1 MALNFPPPS
10 QSPYVDP
17 SSGLK
22 YIFNTTIGAWES
34 AIQPPVII
42 TADTNPPDIIIEGF
56 LWYDDIESTLYVY
69 RGGQWV
75 PVVGANNTIVS
86 MDPTPPPYPAIGE
99 LWWDKFSGN
108 LYIWYYDGDSS
119 QWMPATAVTAGGG
132 ALGGST
138 SIFYGDFPPPVPF
151 DGQLWYNTDNGILYV
166 YADGRW
172 VATAQEVT
180 GVKSVEG
187 VEPIVV
193 DDTDKN
199 ELIVSVKEATATE
212 TGVVK
217 LATDLESAEG
227 TDNKSVVTPA
237 SLKFALQTNVTN
249 YLPDASDT
257 EEGVT
262 SYATPAEIVA
272 GTVDNKSITPA
283 ALRAALP
290 SMGVFTPAGAVV
302 AFASAVSPAGY
313 LECNGDAVARDVYA
327 ELFASIGT
335 TYGEGD
341 GSTTFLLPDL
351 RGEFIRGWAHG
362 KSSDSGR
369 SLGSFQEDSIEYH
382 THDTLSSTLEGQD
395 DNILYSGGRVTNTPP
410 MNTVTTDN
418 NEGGANETRPRN
430 IAMMYCIKF

>member
-34 AIQPPVII
+34 AIQPPVIV
-42 TADTNPPDIIIEGF
+42 TSDTNPPDIIIQGF

-108 LYIWYYDGDSS
+108 LYIWYYDGQSS

-132 ALGGST
+132 DLGGST
-138 SIFYGDFPPPVPF
+138 SIYYGDFPPVVPF
-151 DGQLWYNTDNGILYV
+151 DGQLWYKTDSGILYV
-166 YADGRW
+166 YANGDW
-172 VATAQEVT
+172 VGTAQEVT
-180 GVKSVEG
+180 GVKSVDG
-187 VEPIVV
+187 IEPIVV
-193 DDTDKN
+193 DNTDKN
-199 ELIVSVKEATATE
+199 EPIISVRESTATE

-217 LATDLESAEG
+217 LATNSEASIG

-237 SLKFALQTNVTN
+237 SLKFALSTNVTN
-249 YLPDASDT
+249 YLPDASET
-257 EEGVT
+257 EEGVV
-262 SYATPAEIVA
+262 SYATSAEIVA
-272 GTVDNKSITPA
+272 GTVDNKAITPA

-290 SMGVFTPAGAVV
+290 SMGVFTPPGAVV
-302 AFASAVSPAGY
+302 SFASSVAPVGY
-313 LECNGDAVARDVYA
+313 LECDGRSVSRATYP
-327 ELFASIGT
+327 ELFDAIGT
-335 TYGEGD
+335 TYGDGD

-362 KSSDSGR
+362 KSTDSGR
-369 SLGSFQEDSIEYH
+369 ALGSFQEDAIEFH
-382 THDTLSSTLEGQD
+382 DHDTLSSALEGTD
-395 DNILYSGGRVTNTPP
+395 DNILYSGGRTSTTPP
-410 MNTVTTDN
+410 MNTVTTNDN
-418 NEGGANETRPRN
+418 KRGASETRPRN